1 MLAYRYDMFNY
12 KYIGTINCQKDP
24 IASKRKGEDVWLLP
38 AHSTF
43 IDPLPSKDGFDV
55 VWNGSTWEYK
65 EIPQPE
71 PEPEPEP
78 EPLPPTKEEQEQARA
93 NAYASEIDPLH
104 ARKARKTIL
113 GEWTEED
120 EAEYVAK
127 VKELSASIVARYPY
141 PTDPIFAENNEIISA
156 PNAEITEG

>member
-1 MLAYRYDMFNY
+1 MLAYRYDIDNKRY
-12 KYIGTINCQKDP
+12 AGSINCQIDP
-24 IASKRKGEDVWLLP
+24 IASQQKGVDVWLLP

-43 IDPLPSKDGFDV
+43 IKPLEPKEGFYV
-55 VWNGSTWEYK
+55 IWNGSDWEYQ
-65 EIPQPE
+65 EIPQPA
-71 PEPEPEP
+71 PEPA
-78 EPLPPTKEEQEQARA
+78 PTKKQQEQARA

-127 VKELSASIVARYPY
+127 VKELSAEIVARYPY
-141 PTDPIFAENNEIISA
+141 PTDPI
-156 PNAEITEG
+156 TEEPKED

>member
-1 MLAYRYDMFNY
+1 MEY
-12 KYIGTINCQKDP
+12 YIGQIFEGKYPPMAACWANANQAYIEKIDGNRYEIKAIP
-24 IASKRKGEDVWLLP
+24 P
-38 AHSTF
+38 A
-43 IDPLPSKDGFDV
+43 PA
-55 VWNGSTWEYK
+55 
-65 EIPQPE
+65 
-71 PEPEPEP
+71 
-78 EPLPPTKEEQEQARA
+78 PTKEEQEQARA

-113 GEWTEED
+113 GEWTDED